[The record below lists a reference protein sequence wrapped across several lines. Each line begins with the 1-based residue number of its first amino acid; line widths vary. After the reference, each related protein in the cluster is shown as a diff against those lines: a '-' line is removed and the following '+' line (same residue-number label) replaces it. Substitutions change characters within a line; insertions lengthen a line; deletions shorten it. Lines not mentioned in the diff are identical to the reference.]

1 LVKRNLATL
10 TALTGCASRKRIK
23 RDNLELITAQNKL
36 KIFDY
41 MSDTVKSTQ
50 SYLPN
55 GIVSTDLI
63 VDEVNKNVIAYC
75 NTDTNINQNMFMF
88 NYLTGVAVPM

>member
-1 LVKRNLATL
+1 
-10 TALTGCASRKRIK
+10 
-23 RDNLELITAQNKL
+23 
-36 KIFDY
+36 